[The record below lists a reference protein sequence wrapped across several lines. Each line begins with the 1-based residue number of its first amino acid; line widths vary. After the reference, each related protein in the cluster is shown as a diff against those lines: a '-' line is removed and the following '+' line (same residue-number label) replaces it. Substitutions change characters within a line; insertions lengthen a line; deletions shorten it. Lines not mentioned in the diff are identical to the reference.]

1 MTLLL
6 VVVGVL
12 AALGFA
18 WLRQRRA
25 TRLKFM
31 RADAS
36 KLSHDDA
43 RERYQAICQQLGNRI
58 ADPQQ
63 PLSHRAID
71 AKIEQAMFYYERMIE
86 LETGHAGPAVRLS
99 IRPTLRR
106 LRRAAT
112 APRLPKA
119 GSAPLV

>member
-1 MTLLL
+1 MILLL

-12 AALGFA
+12 AAFGFA
-18 WLRQRRA
+18 FMRLRRA
-25 TRLKFM
+25 TRLRFL

-36 KLSHDDA
+36 KLSCDEA
-43 RERYQAICQQLGNRI
+43 RERYQAICQELGNQM
-58 ADPQQ
+58 ADPRRA
-63 PLSHRAID
+63 LSHRAVE

-106 LRRAAT
+106 LRRAAI
-112 APRLPKA
+112 APRLPRA
-119 GSAPLV
+119 DGAPLA